1 MVSFRCEKNVLKL
14 DSWFHSL
21 RNIIKMLTFMEF
33 TLSITLKNNT
43 KLQICRDKQKVVSV
57 SKDMTIQ

>member
-1 MVSFRCEKNVLKL
+1 MVSFRGKKNVLKL

-33 TLSITLKNNT
+33 TLSITLLKIILNYRYAEI
-43 KLQICRDKQKVVSV
+43 KRR
-57 SKDMTIQ
+57 